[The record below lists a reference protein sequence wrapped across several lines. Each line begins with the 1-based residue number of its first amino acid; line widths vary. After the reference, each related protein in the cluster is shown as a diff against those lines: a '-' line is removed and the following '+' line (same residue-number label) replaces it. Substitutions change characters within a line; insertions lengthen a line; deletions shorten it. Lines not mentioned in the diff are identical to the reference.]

1 MKPYVVPGEEAL
13 RKMEGLL
20 QAAGECA
27 AARCGCCWVTELV
40 DCSPTTV
47 HVVAATRP
55 FSQ

>member
-1 MKPYVVPGEEAL
+1 VKPYVVPGEEAL